1 MHLYKIQ
8 KSFFSHYMNF
18 TFICIQTVKNSHLIL
33 INNVLRV
40 SCYSTVFVSNQ
51 STKRYIGFI
60 LFYLLDLPMLHNQS
74 VRENLSTQWGSQMKT
89 SLHWSMTN
97 SEYSKFTTARA
108 YLVTNSFSEVVNFLI
123 QKLKQSWRE
132 ELKVLNYRLFWWSGC
147 LKISLFILFVLFK
160 GEGNIIQTRKAL
172 LFSIRK

>member
-1 MHLYKIQ
+1 
-8 KSFFSHYMNF
+8 
-18 TFICIQTVKNSHLIL
+18 
-33 INNVLRV
+33 
-40 SCYSTVFVSNQ
+40 
-51 STKRYIGFI
+51 
-60 LFYLLDLPMLHNQS
+60 MLHNQS

-89 SLHWSMTN
+89 SLHWSMTS
-97 SEYSKFTTARA
+97 SEYSKFITTRA

-160 GEGNIIQTRKAL
+160 GEGNNTDKKGLFIFITR
-172 LFSIRK
+172 